1 MDLNEIPKNGIW
13 ITFLGSQNNKNVFR
27 LIVQTRNFGN
37 HNFVINL
44 NEGFERDFIEDETKW
59 LIKMGAGFIGKAL
72 SEDFGGYWPEHNL
85 YTEEYIQG
93 ETLDD
98 YLKRNKEDIK
108 DLSLIHI

>member
-37 HNFVINL
+37 HNLVINL

-59 LIKMGAGFIGKAL
+59 LIKMGAGFKCKAL
-72 SEDFGGYWPEHNL
+72 SENFGG
-85 YTEEYIQG
+85 
-93 ETLDD
+93 
-98 YLKRNKEDIK
+98 
-108 DLSLIHI
+108 